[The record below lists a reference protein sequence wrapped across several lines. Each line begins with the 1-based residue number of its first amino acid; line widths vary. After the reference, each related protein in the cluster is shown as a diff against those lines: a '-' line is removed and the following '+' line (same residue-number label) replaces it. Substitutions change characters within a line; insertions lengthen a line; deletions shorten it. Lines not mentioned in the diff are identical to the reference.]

1 MRTVSSARTQKRSPA
16 TGCPALSCPRHTA
29 WCRPPA
35 PRTLHLAPSHPR
47 TLAPLAPSHPRA
59 LAPLA
64 GLHFCMPG
72 PVDSWVRLLYNLWS
86 RPSMKAAMDASGS
99 RSRPGPFFALNTTRW
114 LGERSAGH
122 SVEQGCS
129 RRAAEPRR
137 RCIDSIVS
145 RHWWWPFANNTRRPK
160 AAKAA
165 AAAGKGA
172 KGKWRS
178 KGRRLR

>member
-1 MRTVSSARTQKRSPA
+1 MARFMPKAGALDEDCELRTPAEALPCTRLPAARGMAP
-16 TGCPALSCPRHTA
+16 TA
-29 WCRPPA
+29 G
-35 PRTLHLAPSHPR
+35 TLHPR
-47 TLAPLAPSHPRA
+47 TLASLAS
-59 LAPLA
+59 LA

-72 PVDSWVRLLYNLWS
+72 PVDSWVRLLHNLWS

>member
-1 MRTVSSARTQKRSPA
+1 
-16 TGCPALSCPRHTA
+16 
-29 WCRPPA
+29 
-35 PRTLHLAPSHPR
+35 
-47 TLAPLAPSHPRA
+47 
-59 LAPLA
+59 
-64 GLHFCMPG
+64 MPG

>member
-1 MRTVSSARTQKRSPA
+1 
-16 TGCPALSCPRHTA
+16 
-29 WCRPPA
+29 
-35 PRTLHLAPSHPR
+35 
-47 TLAPLAPSHPRA
+47 
-59 LAPLA
+59 
-64 GLHFCMPG
+64 MPG
-72 PVDSWVRLLYNLWS
+72 PVDTWVRLLHNLWS
-86 RPSMKAAMDASGS
+86 RPSMRAALDASGS